1 MKIAYAF
8 CGSFCTHAQSLQALE
23 RLVSAGAEVLPIFSE
38 CVANTSTRFGR
49 NTDLA
54 LRVEAL
60 CGCEILRT
68 ISEAEDK
75 ITRGRLD
82 ALVVAPCTGNTLGKI
97 AHAITDGPVTMA
109 VKANLRNRRPTLIAL
124 ATNDALG
131 ATLENIALT
140 IEKKNIYFVPFAQDD
155 PIGKPTSL
163 VCDFRLLPD
172 ALDCALRGVQLQ
184 PRAGRAPQ
192 QGCLSASHGVRSK
205 LQIKRRGRAALRA
218 ARPPLAPPGPPA

>member
-82 ALVVAPCTGNTLGKI
+82 ALVVAPCTGNTLAKLACGI
-97 AHAITDGPVTMA
+97 ADTPVTLA
-109 VKANLRNRRPTLIAL
+109 VKAHLRNERPVIL
-124 ATNDALG
+124 AVSSNDALAANAESIG
-131 ATLENIALT
+131 RLLSRRHH
-140 IEKKNIYFVPFAQDD
+140 YFVPMRQDA
-155 PIGKPTSL
+155 PHKKPRS
-163 VCDFRLLPD
+163 VVADFSLLPQTVE
-172 ALDCALRGVQLQ
+172 AALRGEQLQ
-184 PRAGRAPQ
+184 PI
-192 QGCLSASHGVRSK
+192 L
-205 LQIKRRGRAALRA
+205 L
-218 ARPPLAPPGPPA
+218 